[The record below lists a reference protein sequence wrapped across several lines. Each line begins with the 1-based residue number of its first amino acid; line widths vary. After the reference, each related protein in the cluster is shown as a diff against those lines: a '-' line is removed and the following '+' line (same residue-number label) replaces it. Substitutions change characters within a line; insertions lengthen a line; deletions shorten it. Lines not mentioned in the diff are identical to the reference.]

1 MSQIDALINLCYP
14 SQIFPLQSLYNGR
27 KLKMLLWIFQD
38 ILMYFNKTLN
48 TKQLIKYVSVQDSKI
63 DHFA

>member
-1 MSQIDALINLCYP
+1 ME
-14 SQIFPLQSLYNGR
+14 R

-38 ILMYFNKTLN
+38 ILMYFNKTFN